1 MGNSAFYYYP
11 HPDTLVRPRQTV
23 DLGEIISDLQIR
35 PYRVSHDGVSVGGRL
50 SRVNRRVGMSVR
62 IINER
67 FTDNQ
72 LAEKLYTMADHMER
86 GGSVSFTVDTA
97 KTYAAFGIKKT
108 GVIYDLTATT
118 EVYQMKDPLFDSIS
132 STAPAE
138 NDVLLVESF
147 GPDAKREEVR
157 VHTYNATTKVLT
169 IKTPLLYAHSG
180 PTLFRHR
187 DFFPVLYRNASETNA
202 ALTHDHRISWTWD
215 INCEVYPAHLR
226 ELYAEDSTTITP
238 SGGRTIDS
246 IVGGTSADIGI
257 PGDGLSDLPAWLDIG
272 KADEEPDSPIRTM
285 LETLGLV

>member
-1 MGNSAFYYYP
+1 
-11 HPDTLVRPRQTV
+11 
-23 DLGEIISDLQIR
+23 
-35 PYRVSHDGVSVGGRL
+35 
-50 SRVNRRVGMSVR
+50 MSVR

-67 FTDNQ
+67 FTDNE

-108 GVIYDLTATT
+108 GDVYGTTTT
-118 EVYQMKDPLFDSIS
+118 EVYQMKNALFDSMS
-132 STAPAE
+132 STAPAL

-147 GPDAKREEVR
+147 GPNAKREEVR
-157 VHTYNATTKVLT
+157 VHSYNPIAKVLT

-215 INCEVYPAHLR
+215 INCEVYPAHVR
-226 ELYAEDSTTITP
+226 ELYSEDSTTITP

-246 IVGGTSADIGI
+246 IIGGPDSEVAESISF
-257 PGDGLSDLPAWLDIG
+257 GDF
-272 KADEEPDSPIRTM
+272 EPDGSVGPISDA
-285 LETLGLV
+285 LAIIDKS